1 MTTDKFSIL
10 TKHRSIYCQGE
21 RTFQDLRAWG
31 IQNSH
36 KIKLISTEHTAE
48 CHINLMHK
56 HYQDLNS

>member
-1 MTTDKFSIL
+1 MTTEKFSIL

-31 IQNSH
+31 IQNLH